1 MLLALDTA
9 THTASIAL
17 YDLAEMQLLAEWTWE
32 ARRRQTQDLLGAV
45 QQMLQQSQVMPQQ
58 LSALAVTTGPGS
70 FTGVRIAISTA
81 KGIGLGLAEPPRV
94 IGIPT
99 ISVTAAPWLEVAAS
113 CDPAPLICATLQAG
127 RGRYNW
133 LMLTPDRELDRPT
146 AEEHHAGTTAELEA
160 FLAQQTDQPIWLVG
174 ENRPDLVQ
182 QVETLQHVTVIS
194 PVSGL
199 RRASQLAQLAGQHFA
214 HGTEDSLESLQP
226 IYLRPPG

>member
-17 YDLAEMQLLAEWTWE
+17 YNLEKMQLLSEWTWE

-45 QQMLQQSQVMPQQ
+45 QQMLQLAQMTPQQ

-70 FTGVRIAISTA
+70 FTGVRIAISTV
-81 KGIGLGLAEPPRV
+81 KGIGLGLPETPRV

-99 ISVTAAPWLEVAAS
+99 LSVTAAPWLEVAAS
-113 CDPAPLICATLQAG
+113 WDPAPLVCVTLQAG

-133 LMLTPDRELDRPT
+133 LTLTSDRLLDRPT

-160 FLAQQTDQPIWLVG
+160 YLAQLAGQPVWLVG
-174 ENRPDLVQ
+174 ENQPDLLEQVQ
-182 QVETLQHVTVIS
+182 PLQHVTVIPS
-194 PVSGL
+194 VSGL
-199 RRASQLAQLAGQHFA
+199 RRASQLAQLAGQH
-214 HGTEDSLESLQP
+214 
-226 IYLRPPG
+226 LRERARHQ

>member
-127 RGRYNW
+127 
-133 LMLTPDRELDRPT
+133 
-146 AEEHHAGTTAELEA
+146 HHAGTTAELEA